1 MVEGDAERREMILPL
16 LLVEQFAFMT
26 PLQPHATVA
35 RNSWML
41 LLPVIGA
48 PLMPRA
54 NGRHGHNGN
63 NGNNGNNN
71 LVLLLPCFPLFGH
84 SHKRATHR
92 RSVLSPCGFFIEVF
106 FQ

>member
-35 RNSWML
+35 RNSWMS
-41 LLPVIGA
+41 LLPVG
-48 PLMPRA
+48 A

-84 SHKRATHR
+84 SHKRATPR